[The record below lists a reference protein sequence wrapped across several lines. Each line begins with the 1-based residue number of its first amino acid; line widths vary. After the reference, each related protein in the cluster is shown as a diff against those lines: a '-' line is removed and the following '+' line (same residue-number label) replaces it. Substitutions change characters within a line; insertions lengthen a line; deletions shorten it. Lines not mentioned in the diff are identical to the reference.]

1 MRSVCN
7 LVDSLNEH
15 VDNKI
20 CTRKSSDNTFI
31 TPHSTTPITF
41 FRINKI
47 PTISSVLK
55 IFLHLQSS
63 YKKNNLV
70 FHIHG
75 IWDLLNHTASC
86 YSKLRC
92 VPYIIHVRGML
103 DDIALEYR
111 KYRKYFAYYLYQYN
125 QLLNSSVLIA
135 TSTNEFESIRK
146 LNIKSPIALIPN
158 GITLPSI
165 SSYSSFSVRNNVIL
179 CICRI
184 HPIKGLE
191 NLIRAW
197 AKSSLAN
204 FKLIIAGPDENNYRT
219 YLKNLVN
226 SLNLNN
232 SVIFRDEVN
241 ESEKV
246 ALYQSSKF
254 FILPSFTE
262 NFGTAIAESL
272 SHGLPV
278 ITTNRTPWKDLDFFN
293 CGWSVDIGV
302 NPLVAVLDGLSVIS
316 SESWKLMSDNSI
328 KYVSQYNWSDVA
340 SMTFSLYNWVL
351 GYDSKPDFVYYN

>member
-1 MRSVCN
+1 
-7 LVDSLNEH
+7 
-15 VDNKI
+15 
-20 CTRKSSDNTFI
+20 
-31 TPHSTTPITF
+31 
-41 FRINKI
+41 
-47 PTISSVLK
+47 
-55 IFLHLQSS
+55 
-63 YKKNNLV
+63 
-70 FHIHG
+70 
-75 IWDLLNHTASC
+75 
-86 YSKLRC
+86 
-92 VPYIIHVRGML
+92 ML

-135 TSTNEFESIRK
+135 TSTNEFQSIRK

-165 SSYSSFSVRNNVIL
+165 SSHSSFSVRNNVIL

-197 AKSSLAN
+197 AKTSLTN
-204 FKLIIAGPDENNYRT
+204 FNLTIAGPDENNFLS
-219 YLKNLVN
+219 YLKKLVI
-226 SLNLNN
+226 SLNLTE
-232 SVIFRDEVN
+232 SVNFLDEVN

-246 ALYQSSKF
+246 ALYQSSKY

-262 NFGTAIAESL
+262 NFGTAIAEAL

-278 ITTNRTPWKDLDFFN
+278 ITTNRTPWKDLGDFN

-302 NPLVAVLDGLSVIS
+302 DSLVAVLDGLSGIS
-316 SESWKLMSDNSI
+316 SESWNQMSDNSI
-328 KYVSQYNWSDVA
+328 NYVSKFNWTDVA